1 MASPS
6 NARQRLRFGLFEA
19 DLASGELYKHGRLIH
34 VQEKPFRILAMLLE
48 RPGEVVTR
56 EEVRKKLWP
65 DGTFVDFDESL
76 DTALKKLRQALGDSS
91 QNPIF
96 VETIPRR
103 GYRFIAPVNA
113 ESLATPQ
120 LPGFSEAATTNATP
134 TTLHPADNT
143 VSPERVKAPAARTAV
158 LLRYAVGVTVILLA
172 AMAFRLYKRA
182 PSGGALD
189 PQKLQITRLT
199 ENGMVSGV
207 AISPDGHFVAYAKRD
222 GEKEGLWIRQVA
234 TQSDVQIVPSDTN
247 GFHGL
252 TFSPDGNYIYFVR
265 SDRNDAFF
273 KYLYSIPAVG
283 GPVRKLI
290 TDVDSPVSFSPD
302 GRQFVYEH
310 AAQPINDVEIKI
322 ANADGT
328 GDHVLAIVHHGSGFL
343 FQPGPNWS
351 PDGKSIVVPVE
362 LLEKPE
368 RWVLY
373 SVSTATGRLQELYSS
388 NDEMGRPVWMTGGRD
403 VLMPHYDSVLHRF
416 QLWTVSLSGGG
427 ARALTKDLT
436 DYSRDLDRTR
446 YGQTA
451 AAIATKTLS
460 SVWVAQMTNLSAA
473 ERVNS
478 GDLPLMRVSETSDGK
493 LLTMGGDEALWMMN
507 FDGSQLERFSEARNV
522 IEVTPCGHSIVFLAR
537 EPGAVSVI
545 RVDRSGMQ
553 PTRIATGNLWSPT
566 CSQDGKFVFYIN
578 VQPPQKI
585 WRVPIFGGTPAEVD
599 EVLGTQ
605 LVGKDLASSPDGK
618 FLAYVYTQY
627 GHVPSQ
633 GWSLAVIPIDGGPP
647 VKILKVSQ
655 SSKIWRWSPDGKS
668 LQYVF
673 MKDGAE
679 NIWEQSLTGGPP
691 KQLTKFTSGLIFDF
705 NWSSDHTKLLL
716 ARGEITSDV
725 VLLSNLR

>member
-6 NARQRLRFGLFEA
+6 NGRQRLRFGLFEA

-48 RPGEVVTR
+48 RPGEVVSR
-56 EEVRKKLWP
+56 EEVQKKLWP

-76 DTALKKLRQALGDSS
+76 DTALKKLRQALGDSP

-113 ESLATPQ
+113 KGLATPQ
-120 LPGFSEAATTNATP
+120 LPGLSEEAQTNATP
-134 TTLHPADNT
+134 ATLHPADNT
-143 VSPERVKAPAARTAV
+143 VSPERIKAPPARTAV
-158 LLRYAVGVTVILLA
+158 LLRYALGVTVILLA
-172 AMAFRLYKRA
+172 FMAFRLYKRA
-182 PSGGALD
+182 PYGGALD

-207 AISPDGHFVAYAKRD
+207 AISPDGHFVAYAKHD

-252 TFSPDGNYIYFVR
+252 TFSPDSNYIYFVR
-265 SDRNDAFF
+265 SDKNDAYF
-273 KYLYSIPAVG
+273 KYLYSIPSLG
-283 GPVRKLI
+283 GAVRKLI

-302 GRQFVYEH
+302 GQRFVYEH
-310 AAQPINDVEIKI
+310 CTQPTNDIEIKI
-322 ANADGT
+322 ANADGS
-328 GDHVLAIVHHGSGFL
+328 GDHVLTIVHNGSGFM
-343 FQPGPNWS
+343 FQPGPSWS
-351 PDGKSIVVPVE
+351 PDGKTIAIPVL
-362 LLEKPE
+362 LLEKPR

-388 NDEMGRPVWMTGGRD
+388 NDEMGRPVWMAGGRD
-403 VLMPHYDSVLHRF
+403 LLMPHHESVLHRF
-416 QLWTVSLSGGG
+416 QLWTVSLSGDG
-427 ARALTKDLT
+427 AHALTKDLT
-436 DYSRDLDRTR
+436 DYGRDLDRTSD
-446 YGQTA
+446 GQTV
-451 AAIATKTLS
+451 AAIATKTVSNIWLAP
-460 SVWVAQMTNLSAA
+460 VTNLSAA

-478 GDLPLMRVSETSDGK
+478 GDLPMMLVSETSDGK

-507 FDGSQLERFSEARNV
+507 FDGSQLGRFTEARNV

-545 RVDRSGMQ
+545 RVDRSGTQ
-553 PTRIATGNLWSPT
+553 PTRIATGNLWSLA
-566 CSQDGKFVFYIN
+566 CSQDGKSVFYIN
-578 VQPPQKI
+578 VEPPQKI
-585 WRVPIFGGTPAEVD
+585 WRVPISGGTQAEVA

-605 LVGKDLASSPDGK
+605 PAERLTVSPDGK

-633 GWSLAVIPIDGGPP
+633 GWSLAVIAVDGGPP
-647 VKILKVSQ
+647 VKNLKVSQ
-655 SSKIWRWSPDGKS
+655 NSKIWRWSPDGKG
-668 LQYVF
+668 LQYIL
-673 MKDGAE
+673 MKDGAS
-679 NIWEQSLTGGPP
+679 NIWEQPLVGGPP
-691 KQLTKFTSGLIFDF
+691 RQLTKFTSGEIFNF
-705 NWSSDHTKLLL
+705 NWTLDGKTLLL
-716 ARGEITSDV
+716 TRGETTSDV